1 LPRED
6 RDAALFVYKQMV
18 ADGCKFEFNTQIESV
33 KLIRHKNMTKDGLN
47 LIQVN
52 TKGKPE
58 VDEVNEDSL
67 FDTILFAMGR

>member
-1 LPRED
+1 
-6 RDAALFVYKQMV
+6 
-18 ADGCKFEFNTQIESV
+18 
-33 KLIRHKNMTKDGLN
+33 MTKDGLN

-58 VDEVNEDSL
+58 ADEVNEDSL